1 MNNIIYIGN
10 LSYNTIL
17 YVNTNNIENQICNII
32 KKQINIEQNI
42 NIPLILSKYSLN
54 IYFFSNVG
62 NDIEGNKIINYLK
75 NNKINIDYINILNNY
90 NTNKKYIITNERNNT
105 KTILSDKINIKY
117 QITKKIMFIPDII
130 YNDTYNFEQI
140 KLLKD
145 RFKNVKIVT
154 NLKEVSTDAINTCI
168 ISDYIVIPSKYAQ
181 ILTNI
186 KLDINNKKT
195 IIDLYLRTK
204 KLFFGKIIIYIEE
217 IGSVFE
223 LNNVISIVPKM
234 GNRNL
239 MSKSSYDIFISTLI
253 YGISQN
259 YPIDK
264 TLKIATIS
272 KYLSDNDRQNLN
284 IKEVVDIYEKNS

>member
-10 LSYNTIL
+10 LSYNTSL

-42 NIPLILSKYSLN
+42 NIPFILSKYSLN

-239 MSKSSYDIFISTLI
+239 ISKSSYDIFISTLI